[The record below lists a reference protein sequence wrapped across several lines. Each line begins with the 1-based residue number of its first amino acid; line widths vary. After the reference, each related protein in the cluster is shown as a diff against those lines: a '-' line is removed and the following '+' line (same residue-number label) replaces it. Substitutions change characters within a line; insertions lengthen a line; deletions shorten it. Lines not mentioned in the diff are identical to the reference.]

1 MATTP
6 VTVFYS
12 YSHKDEAFKEQ
23 LDTHLALLRRKRL
36 IKTWHDRRIIPGQDW
51 ESSIDRQLDES
62 DIILLLVSPD
72 FIASDY
78 CYGRELVRAMD
89 KHERNEAMVIPIIV
103 RPVEWSE
110 APFARLQV
118 TPKDAMPI
126 TSWSNQDEAWLD
138 VERAISKA
146 IGAIHELKY
155 RDTSTP
161 TLTPIGDLIKAEFKQ
176 LEKALTS
183 SEGGFCEGIPTGIHD
198 LDHLLGGV
206 RSSEL
211 VVVAARP
218 SMGKSDFVL
227 NIAARAAL
235 DRGEAVAFFSMQM
248 PVQRVVRRLIA
259 ASSDVNSH
267 LMWRGYIG
275 EKDFPKLAT
284 AAAKLF
290 EAPLYI
296 DETPRLTM
304 TDIIDRS
311 RSLKVRNRVQLVI
324 IDSLQ
329 QLVISHSKT
338 NSECASDFKAL
349 AKDLQ
354 VPIVL
359 TCNLSPKAEKRRDK
373 TPIFADLEDW
383 ASLEQDADVVMFL
396 YRDEVYNP
404 STLAPGV
411 LDIIVAKNRNGPTGL
426 VRALYRTETSNF
438 RDFAESEKNYEEKDN
453 SE

>member
-1 MATTP
+1 
-6 VTVFYS
+6 
-12 YSHKDEAFKEQ
+12 
-23 LDTHLALLRRKRL
+23 
-36 IKTWHDRRIIPGQDW
+36 
-51 ESSIDRQLDES
+51 
-62 DIILLLVSPD
+62 
-72 FIASDY
+72 
-78 CYGRELVRAMD
+78 
-89 KHERNEAMVIPIIV
+89 
-103 RPVEWSE
+103 
-110 APFARLQV
+110 
-118 TPKDAMPI
+118 
-126 TSWSNQDEAWLD
+126 
-138 VERAISKA
+138 
-146 IGAIHELKY
+146 
-155 RDTSTP
+155 
-161 TLTPIGDLIKAEFKQ
+161 
-176 LEKALTS
+176 
-183 SEGGFCEGIPTGIHD
+183 
-198 LDHLLGGV
+198 
-206 RSSEL
+206 
-211 VVVAARP
+211 
-218 SMGKSDFVL
+218 
-227 NIAARAAL
+227 
-235 DRGEAVAFFSMQM
+235 
-248 PVQRVVRRLIA
+248 
-259 ASSDVNSH
+259 
-267 LMWRGYIG
+267 
-275 EKDFPKLAT
+275 
-284 AAAKLF
+284 
-290 EAPLYI
+290 
-296 DETPRLTM
+296 M

-404 STLAPGV
+404 STLDPGV